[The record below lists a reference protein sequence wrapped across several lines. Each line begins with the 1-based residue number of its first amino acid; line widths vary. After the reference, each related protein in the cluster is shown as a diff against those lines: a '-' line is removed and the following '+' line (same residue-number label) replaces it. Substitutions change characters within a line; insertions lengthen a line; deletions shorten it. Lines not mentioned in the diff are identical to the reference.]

1 MTDEQYETLIAVDT
15 KVTAILLIQTDHEG
29 RLRKLE
35 RFRNWAAG
43 VGAAVVAF
51 FTYIFTPAPH

>member
-1 MTDEQYETLIAVDT
+1 MTDEQYQTLIEVDT

-29 RLRKLE
+29 RLRRLE

-43 VGAAVVAF
+43 AGAAIAAF
-51 FTYIFTPAPH
+51 FTYVFYPQH